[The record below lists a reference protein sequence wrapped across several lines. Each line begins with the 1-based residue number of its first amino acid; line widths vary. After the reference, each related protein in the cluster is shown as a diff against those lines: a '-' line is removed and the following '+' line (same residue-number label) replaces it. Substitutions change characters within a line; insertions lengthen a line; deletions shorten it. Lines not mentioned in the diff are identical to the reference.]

1 MACCSATSVEVV
13 EDDGVFSLIRAGA

>member
-1 MACCSATSVEVV
+1 MACCWATSVEVV